1 MLYLSA
7 KKEKRSFIMN
17 IARPEFPNPQFE
29 RKNWMNLNGEWR
41 FEFDFG
47 ISGIEREIYKETDKF
62 SKKINVPFCP
72 ESELSGIGYKDFM
85 NCVWYAREFDLTKDN
100 LGGRVILHFGAV
112 DFRSYIYVNG
122 SLVFEHVGGQV
133 SFSCDITDYVKEG
146 ENTVCVCAVDKVLD
160 NDQPLGK
167 QSDRYYSYG
176 CSYTR
181 TTGIWQT
188 VWLEFVPESYIKNFK
203 VYPDAENSKITIE
216 VQTSGIG
223 DLKAET
229 LFDNKDTGSAFAKV
243 TKGNA
248 VLSVDL
254 KEKHLWNV
262 GDGQLYTLKLT
273 FGEDEVYSYFGL
285 RDIRFDGKKFMLN
298 GKSVFQRTV
307 LDQGFYPDGIYT
319 ARNADELHNDI
330 LRSKACG
337 FNGARL
343 HQKIFEPLFLY
354 YCDKEG
360 YLVWGEYYSWGVVN
374 DDYRKM
380 KYIEH
385 EWIEELERDFN
396 HPAII
401 GWCPLNEAWDRPDG
415 DTCRNLYAITKS
427 IDKTRP
433 CIDTSGGIH
442 FICDVFDTHDYEQ
455 DPVKFREHFEPFAN
469 GGEFYDRLSREQK
482 YEGQPYFM
490 SEYGG
495 IQWSKENEGWG
506 YGNAPRSENE
516 FFERFEGLADA
527 LLSNKNIFALCYTQL
542 TDVEQERNGL
552 YYYDRT
558 PKFDCDKFKA
568 ILSKKA
574 AIED

>member
-1 MLYLSA
+1 
-7 KKEKRSFIMN
+7 MN
-17 IARPEFPNPQFE
+17 IPRPEFPNPQFQ
-29 RKNWMNLNGEWR
+29 RNNWMNLNGEWR

-47 ISGIEREIYKETDKF
+47 ISGIEREMYLNTQSF
-62 SKKINVPFCP
+62 TKKINVPFCP

-85 NCVWYAREFDLTKDN
+85 NCVWYAREFSLTEEQCAQ
-100 LGGRVILHFGAV
+100 RVFLHFGAV
-112 DFRSYIYVNG
+112 DFKSYIYING
-122 SLVFEHVGGQV
+122 SLAFTHVGGQV
-133 SFSCDITDYVKEG
+133 SFACDITDFVHTG
-146 ENTVCVCAVDKVLD
+146 ENTVAVCAIDKVLD
-160 NDQPLGK
+160 VDQPLGK
-167 QSDRYYSYG
+167 QSDRYNSYA

-203 VYPDAENSKITIE
+203 IYPDAENCSVTIE
-216 VQTSGIG
+216 AQLIG
-223 DLKAET
+223 KGELTAET
-229 LFDNKDTGSAFAKV
+229 FFDSVPTGSNSVRVVKDTAALTIKL
-243 TKGNA
+243 NQ
-248 VLSVDL
+248 
-254 KEKHLWNV
+254 KHLWNV
-262 GDGQLYTLKLT
+262 GDGKIYTLKLS
-273 FGEDEVYSYFGL
+273 FGKDEVDSYFGL
-285 RDIRFDGKKFMLN
+285 RDICFDGMKFMLN

-319 ARNADELHNDI
+319 ASSADELRKDI

-354 YCDKEG
+354 YCDVEG

-380 KYIEH
+380 KFIEH

-401 GWCPLNEAWDRPDG
+401 GWCPLNEAWDNPDG
-415 DTCRNLYAITKS
+415 DTCRNLYSITKA

-442 FICDVFDTHDYEQ
+442 FVCDVFDTHDYEQ
-455 DPVKFREHFEPFAN
+455 NPEKFKEHFEPFAN
-469 GGEFYDRLSREQK
+469 GGKFYDRLEREQK
-482 YEGQPYFM
+482 YEGQPFFM

-495 IQWSKENEGWG
+495 IRWCKDDEGWG
-506 YGNAPRSENE
+506 YGDAPKSEEE
-516 FFERFEGLADA
+516 FFERFKGLADA

-568 ILSKKA
+568 ILSVKA